1 DPGSPYVRA
10 RRPRR
15 QPVGDR
21 PAELRS
27 KLGKCVE
34 PWMKLL
40 LEPSA
45 QALSKNRRGAGGADR
60 NRHLAAVDDGRKC
73 EGAKLGAIWDIDGDA
88 ERAGNGRDA
97 RVLLIVLGGGDNER
111 PATQLINAWQFRKKR
126 DELLLC
132 ECGKLGHD
140 LAGCDIN
147 ARGALQ
153 QQPSLDR
160 GKPPAAD
167 YKRRL
172 AVEAHQDG
180 EGPHLAILQ
189 PPSALQSGG
198 ASGRL
203 SGASSTPSPSSS
215 GVMMI
220 WQQSRERSSTWKAPS
235 SISSS
240 SADGGTSLSSQCS
253 ATHTWQVAQAQA
265 PPHSAL

>member
-1 DPGSPYVRA
+1 
-10 RRPRR
+10 
-15 QPVGDR
+15 
-21 PAELRS
+21 
-27 KLGKCVE
+27 
-34 PWMKLL
+34 
-40 LEPSA
+40 
-45 QALSKNRRGAGGADR
+45 
-60 NRHLAAVDDGRKC
+60 
-73 EGAKLGAIWDIDGDA
+73 
-88 ERAGNGRDA
+88 
-97 RVLLIVLGGGDNER
+97 ER

-189 PPSALQSGG
+189 PPSTPPPATPPGG
-198 ASGRL
+198 APARL
-203 SGASSTPSPSSS
+203 SGPSSPSGPSSS

-265 PPHSAL
+265 PPHSALMGMPQSRITSMTRQPSRASSRCVSPSGVRTVTNII